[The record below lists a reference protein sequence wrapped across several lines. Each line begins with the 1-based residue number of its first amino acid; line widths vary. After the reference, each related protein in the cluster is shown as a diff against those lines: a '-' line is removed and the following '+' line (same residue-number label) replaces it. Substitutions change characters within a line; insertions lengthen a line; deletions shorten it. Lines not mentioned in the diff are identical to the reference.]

1 MSRRRVA
8 ALLLATLAL
17 AGCGEKSEPSL
28 SGPAAV
34 TGTVELER
42 AAPAVPD
49 AGTTAGHKA
58 AASATTRRARFSFGG
73 RVEPPSARVELTPTK
88 STTVQTRAD
97 GRFLAQLRKLSRGR
111 HHYVLHGT
119 SPGLRPWTVAI
130 SITRK

>member
-8 ALLLATLAL
+8 ALLLAIVAL
-17 AGCGEKSEPSL
+17 AGCGEKSEPSV
-28 SGPAAV
+28 SEPAAV
-34 TGTVELER
+34 TGTVDLER

-49 AGTTAGHKA
+49 AGTTAGHRA
-58 AASATTRRARFSFGG
+58 TASATTRRTRFSFGG
-73 RVEPPSARVELTPTK
+73 RVEPPSARVALTPAK
-88 STTVQTRAD
+88 STTVQTGDD
-97 GRFLAQLRKLSRGR
+97 GRFLARLRELGRGR

>member
-34 TGTVELER
+34 TGTVD
-42 AAPAVPD
+42 D